1 MKALTKPEK
10 FQAMSRIYGYEG
22 PWDVAGYHCVEYETY
37 VCYEDGTCGTEV
49 TLECESTCDD
59 VFDCDDC

>member
-22 PWDVAGYHCVEYETY
+22 EWDVDEGGYYCEFVGYTDDNEEIWECV
-37 VCYEDGTCGTEV
+37 
-49 TLECESTCDD
+49 STCEAI
-59 VFDCDDC
+59 FDCDDC